1 MQNTPYHT
9 TNTPFCMKKT
19 CETAAGQAEKP
30 PPSLYFGKKE
40 MRFFQNKTD
49 TGRGENLQDGGEGV
63 HIPEMF
69 FGADGLTEQA
79 EHAAARA

>member
-1 MQNTPYHT
+1 MQG
-9 TNTPFCMKKT
+9 
-19 CETAAGQAEKP
+19 ETAEKAFP
-30 PPSLYFGKKE
+30 NFYFAKNK

-49 TGRGENLQDGGEGV
+49 TGWGENLQDGGEGV

-69 FGADGLTEQA
+69 FGAHGLAEQA